1 MKFSAAI
8 VATLMGF
15 AAANNHTNGNGTAT
29 TAAVTDDGNGNGNET
44 YTGVTG
50 KASFTADVTVGLTL
64 PANVTAAAV
73 TSVTI
78 PTTGFGV
85 PTTGC
90 TDFTA
95 ATLLVCDMT
104 SGFQTVVRDTSG
116 DAGALVKTTEVATV
130 NRRALASAEA
140 RKLSST
146 NFKFSTQ
153 MIFTTDAAAQKQ
165 AAAITADTDGSVFE
179 AALSTAV
186 GTTYGTLTAT
196 VEATSV
202 VVLSDGK
209 TQTFAEAATAGAAT
223 ATADD
228 TTASS
233 AFKVAASGLFV
244 VLAALQF

>member
-1 MKFSAAI
+1 MKFTAAI

-15 AAANNHTNGNGTAT
+15 AAANNHTNGSAT
-29 TAAVTDDGNGNGNET
+29 TGEVTDNGNGNGNTTET

-50 KASFTADVTVGLTL
+50 KASFTADISVGLTL

-73 TSVTI
+73 TSVVI
-78 PTTGFGV
+78 PQTGFGV
-85 PTTGC
+85 PTNGC
-90 TDFTA
+90 SSYTA
-95 ATLLVCDMT
+95 ATLLICDMT

-116 DAGALVKTTEVATV
+116 DAGASVSTTDVATV

-153 MIFTTDAAAQKQ
+153 MVFSTDAAAQKQ
-165 AAAITADTDGSVFE
+165 AAAITADTDGSAFG
-179 AALSTAV
+179 AALNTAV
-186 GTTYGTLTAT
+186 GTTYGTLAAT
-196 VEATSV
+196 LETTSD
-202 VVLSDGK
+202 VVLSDGT
-209 TQTFAEAATAGAAT
+209 TQTFADAAAAGAAT
-223 ATADD
+223 DPADD
-228 TTASS
+228 AASS